1 MVSADGVC
9 GVMLPGVPE
18 EAELGA
24 TFDVCGGCK
33 AMSEAS
39 GPGPVI
45 VAFGANDLPDDED
58 EMSVSVIA
66 TAGVE
71 R

>member
-1 MVSADGVC
+1 
-9 GVMLPGVPE
+9 MLPAAPE
-18 EAELGA
+18 ATELGA
-24 TFDVCGGCK
+24 TVDVCGGCK

-39 GPGPVI
+39 EPGPVI

-66 TAGVE
+66 IAGVE